1 MRVEAAAACHCVK
14 VEEVE
19 EVEEVEH
26 RDCFREEE
34 QRLVE
39 VEVEVEEVAL
49 TGLEAS
55 SQWSWS
61 KRIRRGELNESCGSL
76 GLGFMVCSRTFNES

>member
-1 MRVEAAAACHCVK
+1 MRVEAEAACHCVK
-14 VEEVE
+14 EEVVEEA
-19 EVEEVEH
+19 EH
-26 RDCFREEE
+26 CDCFLEEE

-55 SQWSWS
+55 SQ
-61 KRIRRGELNESCGSL
+61 LT
-76 GLGFMVCSRTFNES
+76 SRS

>member
-1 MRVEAAAACHCVK
+1 MRVEAAAAACHCVK
-14 VEEVE
+14 EE

-26 RDCFREEE
+26 CDCFLEEE
-34 QRLVE
+34 QRL

-61 KRIRRGELNESCGSL
+61 KRIRRGELNESCGK
-76 GLGFMVCSRTFNES
+76 